1 MLPVPVDDTILY
13 RNISS
18 THLSS
23 LYLPI
28 FYSPHFY
35 DLLGTGHKVCEGVGV
50 YFLKTDFLL
59 LPPPPPYTPPHILN
73 DQFLND
79 F

>member
-50 YFLKTDFLL
+50 YFLKTDLLL
-59 LPPPPPYTPPHILN
+59 LPPHPHIRN